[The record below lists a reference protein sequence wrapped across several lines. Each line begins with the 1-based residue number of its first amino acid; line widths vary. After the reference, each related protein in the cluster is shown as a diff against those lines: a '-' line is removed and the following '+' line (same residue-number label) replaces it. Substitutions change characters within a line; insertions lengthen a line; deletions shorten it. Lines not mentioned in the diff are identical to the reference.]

1 MPRVLVM
8 QDMEIE
14 DAERPAILEAARAR
28 QDIAKRLGC
37 NFWLFEEQD
46 ADRFVQ
52 FIEAPD
58 RKTLLKALVA
68 IAPGHEH
75 YPFMHEVELH

>member
-8 QDMEIE
+8 QEFEVD
-14 DAERPAILEAARAR
+14 DDDRNAIIEAARAR
-28 QDIAKRLGC
+28 RDIARRVGC
-37 NFWLFEEQD
+37 NYWLFEEKD
-46 ADRFVQ
+46 MDRFVQ

-58 RKTLLKALVA
+58 RKTLLNALVA
-68 IAPGHEH
+68 IAPGHEI